1 VSARQIIYFHQMN
14 YKISHL
20 TNEVNCEIDLPSS
33 KSISNRLIIIQALC
47 KDKFQI
53 KNLSES
59 EDTISLQKAL
69 NSNNNTI
76 DVGAAGTS
84 FRFLTAF
91 LSTLERE
98 EYILTGSERMKERP
112 IKQLV
117 DSLRKLGAKI
127 KYIEEENFPPL
138 RIVGEDLSGG
148 KIQIDGSVSSQFI
161 SALLLI
167 APTLEK
173 GLKLEIIGKLVSKPY
188 ISMTLN
194 LMKQFGVHHLW
205 EDNIISIKNQ
215 KYIGKDYEVES
226 DWSSASF
233 WFEIAAL
240 SNYCKIKLN
249 GLTQNSIQG
258 DKRVMELFES
268 FGVHSEFVKGIL
280 TLTKNKTKNIPN
292 AIDLLKNPDLYQPVK
307 CTLFGLGEESD
318 LTGLSTLKDKE
329 TDRIESVKRGLQE
342 LNKNKEVETCKDH
355 RMAMSFSPLCLIF
368 GEVQINDIKV
378 VQKSYPDF
386 WKDLEK
392 GGFKITPLNQIDN

>member
-1 VSARQIIYFHQMN
+1 MN

-47 KDKFQI
+47 EDKFQI

-59 EDTISLQKAL
+59 EDTISLQKVL
-69 NSNNNTI
+69 NSNNKTI

-117 DSLRKLGAKI
+117 DSLKRLGAKI
-127 KYIEEENFPPL
+127 EYIEEENFPPL
-138 RIVGEDLSGG
+138 RIIGKDLSGG

-167 APTLEK
+167 SPTLEK
-173 GLKLEIIGKLVSKPY
+173 GLELEIIGKLVSKPY

-194 LMKQFGVHHLW
+194 LMKKFGVHHLW

-226 DWSSASF
+226 DWSAASF

-240 SNYCKIKLN
+240 SNHCKIKLN
-249 GLTQNSIQG
+249 GLTPNSIQG

-268 FGVHSEFVKGIL
+268 FGVHSEFVHGIL
-280 TLTKNKTKNIPN
+280 TLTKNNKQNIPN
-292 AIDLLKNPDLYQPVK
+292 AIDLLKTPDLYQPIK
-307 CTLFGLGEESD
+307 CTLFGLGEEESD

-329 TDRIESVKRGLQE
+329 TDRIESVERELQE
-342 LNKNKEVETCKDH
+342 LNNTKEIETYKDH
-355 RMAMSFSPLCLIF
+355 RMAMSFAPLCLRF
-368 GEVQINDIKV
+368 GELQINDVKV

-386 WKDLEK
+386 WKDIEK
-392 GGFKITPLNQIDN
+392 GGFKITPLVPTNN